1 MKSFIFNK
9 DLFAVLPI
17 FCFGHC
23 SQVQFIPIVSEME
36 KPTKKRVGT
45 VVFFAYFLI
54 FALYVT
60 NSMSGY
66 FGFCGYSVRA
76 GWCDD
81 G

>member
-1 MKSFIFNK
+1 M
-9 DLFAVLPI
+9 LPI

-23 SQVQFIPIVSEME
+23 SQVQFIPIVADME

-54 FALYVT
+54 FSLYVM

-66 FGFCGYSVRA
+66 FGFCGYSVTARSA
-76 GWCDD
+76 SHL
-81 G
+81 